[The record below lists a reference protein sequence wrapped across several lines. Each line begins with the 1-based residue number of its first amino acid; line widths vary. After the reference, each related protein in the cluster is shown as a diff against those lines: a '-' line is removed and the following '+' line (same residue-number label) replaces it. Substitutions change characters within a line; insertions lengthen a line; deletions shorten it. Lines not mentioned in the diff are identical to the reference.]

1 MFDCWELKGKL
12 RFMGSLGRPGNT
24 IRETSR
30 RFVMVMAL
38 ASALAISSGHAQTF
52 KILHTF
58 HNGADGGYPASQVWS
73 DTRLVHI
80 ARAPS
85 HFYEKEE
92 QDDSGR
98 VSQFEE

>member
-1 MFDCWELKGKL
+1 
-12 RFMGSLGRPGNT
+12 
-24 IRETSR
+24 
-30 RFVMVMAL
+30 MVMAL

-73 DTRLVHI
+73 DTCLVHV
-80 ARAPS
+80 ARVPS
-85 HFYEKEE
+85 HFSEKEE
-92 QDDSGR
+92 QDDRGR